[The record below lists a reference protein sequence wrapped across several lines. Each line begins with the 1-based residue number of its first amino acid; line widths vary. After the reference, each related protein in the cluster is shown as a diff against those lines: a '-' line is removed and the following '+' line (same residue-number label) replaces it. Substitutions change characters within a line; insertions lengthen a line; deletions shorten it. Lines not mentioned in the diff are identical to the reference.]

1 MTEHLTQPY
10 SKYLFPSQIAL
21 ANISDFSTYQQDL
34 INWIYKYQEKDH
46 GTMISNRGGYQS
58 ESKEIFTENSFF
70 PFKNK
75 IIPAINELVKE
86 FDIYRQIKIVQ
97 MWVNVNGKYCYN
109 TSHKHAGV
117 DLTGVLWVKQSLESG
132 CFVIENMESGFQNLA
147 LTQASRWKHT
157 LDKNIVSEFVPK
169 YKDGTLCIFPAY
181 LSHRVEMN
189 VTDENRISISFNIK
203 II

>member
-75 IIPAINELVKE
+75 IIPAI
-86 FDIYRQIKIVQ
+86 
-97 MWVNVNGKYCYN
+97 
-109 TSHKHAGV
+109 
-117 DLTGVLWVKQSLESG
+117 
-132 CFVIENMESGFQNLA
+132 
-147 LTQASRWKHT
+147 
-157 LDKNIVSEFVPK
+157 
-169 YKDGTLCIFPAY
+169 
-181 LSHRVEMN
+181 MN
-189 VTDENRISISFNIK
+189 
-203 II
+203 